1 MKNFYLIL
9 LLTFVANAP
18 KKDNVAQ
25 STFEPFTELEAAEE
39 TIRMD
44 NLSRSNPAANMGDH
58 SAAEDVEDI
67 EDIPGFVHQPPRRED
82 SVGSND
88 STSGQ
93 VVITAWQSNSDED
106 DSDNASQAPSVA
118 SSEVVLSVIEEK
130 SLFNIAFKKASDFLY
145 TRDAISYIMTGCS
158 FRAAVSDELDENN
171 AKMLTALS
179 WSIFGFGV
187 TSLAYQMFAIWNMQ
201 HLQIIDSYKLRFDE
215 MFKKFN
221 SDFLQWGF
229 GSFLTILI
237 WRLQGFN
244 PDFVDI
250 TTLMVLIMGGLYL
263 MKYYTFGEID
273 QLETIQTQINETS
286 DFESEIAKIT
296 NEKQLFDDALAKLN
310 SGDDAEI
317 DDQVKIFLAHQ
328 DSNESTKE
336 RVKNHINTLE
346 QKLTQLGLDKNRKE
360 KLENIEKYLIERK
373 TLEDRFSEIDDE
385 LSRI

>member
-18 KKDNVAQ
+18 KKDAVVQ
-25 STFEPFTELEAAEE
+25 STFESFTELEAAEA
-39 TIRMD
+39 TIRMHD
-44 NLSRSNPAANMGDH
+44 LSRSNPAASMGNH
-58 SAAEDVEDI
+58 SGAQDVEDI
-67 EDIPGFVHQPPRRED
+67 EDIPGFVHQPPRREG
-82 SVGSND
+82 SVESND
-88 STSGQ
+88 SIPQ
-93 VVITAWQSNSDED
+93 VVIPAWQSNSDED
-106 DSDNASQAPSVA
+106 DSDDGSQAPSVA
-118 SSEVVLSVIEEK
+118 NSEVVVPVIEEK

-158 FRAAVSDELDENN
+158 FRAAVSDEIDENN
-171 AKMLTALS
+171 ATMLTALS

-187 TSLAYQMFAIWNMQ
+187 TSLAYQMFTIWNMQ

-221 SDFLQWGF
+221 SDFLQWGL

-244 PDFVDI
+244 SDFVDI
-250 TTLMVLIMGGLYL
+250 TTSIVLIMGGLYL
-263 MKYYTFGEID
+263 MKYYTFGEIN
-273 QLETIQTQINETS
+273 QLETIQTQINETT
-286 DFESEIAKIT
+286 DFDSEIAKIT

-310 SGDDAEI
+310 NGDDSEI

-328 DSNESTKE
+328 DSNESTKD

-346 QKLTQLGLDKNRKE
+346 QKLVQLGLDKNRKE
-360 KLENIEKYLIERK
+360 KLENIAKHLRERK
-373 TLEDRFSEIDDE
+373 TLEDRLSEIDDE